1 MNDFESSTNTQ
12 KLWENSIAEC
22 ILFIGWSV
30 MSLNYYVIALSLFI
44 TSIYLFEYTSQYLDK
59 VYGVLYDNLEKKLN
73 DVFENNVDNK
83 EKVN

>member
-1 MNDFESSTNTQ
+1 
-12 KLWENSIAEC
+12 
-22 ILFIGWSV
+22 